1 MFLAL
6 MFTREIPKY
15 DEHLIG
21 NKMLTADT
29 TLRSLDGQA
38 VTIPADLSEKTS
50 RVVGELTSCN
60 RVLAAFSG
68 GIDSTL
74 ITYLAKLTLGEN
86 VIAVTA
92 NSPSLPS
99 LELTEAKKLATLMQ
113 VKHIIIRTDELND
126 PNYISNPTNRCYFCK
141 KELGEKLIQLAD
153 QMGGYA
159 IVDGTNA
166 EDLQGHRPGAAALT
180 EKGIRRPLAQAGMN
194 KKDVRE
200 LAKLLG
206 LPNFDKP
213 SMPCLSS
220 RVAYGEIISPERL
233 LRIERSENLIRSLTG
248 VKELRVRDH
257 GAVAR
262 IEVGRDER
270 KLFFDEGLLDKIS
283 EGLRSFGFDH
293 VAVDVTGYRSGSMN
307 QSSPAMRD
315 RKQ

>member
-1 MFLAL
+1 
-6 MFTREIPKY
+6 MFTREMPKY
-15 DEHLIG
+15 DEHPIG

-29 TLRSLDGQA
+29 TLRSLGGQA
-38 VTIPADLSEKTS
+38 VTISADLRAKTS
-50 RVVGELTSCN
+50 RVVAELSSCN
-60 RVLAAFSG
+60 RVLVAFSG

-74 ITYLAKLTLGEN
+74 ITYLAKLTLGEK
-86 VIAVTA
+86 VTAVTA

-113 VKHIIIRTDELND
+113 VKHIILRTDELND

-153 QMGGYA
+153 QLGGYA

-180 EKGIRRPLAQAGMN
+180 EKGIRRPLAKAGMN
-194 KKDVRE
+194 KQDVRE

-220 RVAYGEIISPERL
+220 RVAYGETISPERL

-262 IEVGRDER
+262 IEVGRNER
-270 KLFFDEGLLDKIS
+270 KLFFDEVLLDRIS

-293 VAVDVTGYRSGSMN
+293 VTVDLAGYRSGSMN
-307 QSSPAMRD
+307 ESSPAMRD